1 MPSEDPRDKRLRS
14 LAEEY
19 RVMLE
24 SRPDANTLAYFAK
37 QNREALMAIEGCT
50 RIANLCMANDR
61 DHELRLKEIH
71 EIITTSIEPAIL
83 KHSEDIGRIQSET
96 TLCIAAQE
104 RLDARFEAIGKW
116 AAAIE
121 AWAVKQGKPPQPKEP
136 PNAGQN

>member
-1 MPSEDPRDKRLRS
+1 MQNDDHRDKRLRS

-37 QNREALMAIEGCT
+37 LNREALMAIEGCT
-50 RIANLCMANDR
+50 RIVNICIASER
-61 DHELRLKEIH
+61 DHELRLKEIFD
-71 EIITTSIEPAIL
+71 IVTNSITPEIL
-83 KHSEDIGRIQSET
+83 KLSEDIGRVQSET

-104 RLDARFEAIGKW
+104 RMDARFELLGKW

-121 AWAVKQGKPPQPKEP
+121 AWAVKQGKPPQPKENP
-136 PNAGQN
+136 SAGQN